1 MVRKHLPASG
11 SKEFD
16 IDEEHDIEDYEMLS
30 TEFDFEVIRQSPAF
44 GVKQYA
50 DSIYWGELQ
59 DRKREGKGVIV
70 YFTGRVYE
78 GDWFHDKREGKG
90 FELYLSGNTY

>member
-50 DSIYWGELQ
+50 DSIY
-59 DRKREGKGVIV
+59 
-70 YFTGRVYE
+70 
-78 GDWFHDKREGKG
+78 
-90 FELYLSGNTY
+90 